1 MYNSYHLHVYVCMF
15 FQKFSHCQRFRS
27 HNKNTQDALLE
38 LGSSMILVDISQRL
52 DAAICALTADFVGTS
67 LVLGLFR
74 NLRMSKMEVCSAASG
89 LMLAVVDEDA
99 VKDKT
104 AKSVKQALGSKL
116 GVSRFRQKFFVEDFS
131 REIEDE
137 EVFNA
142 VPTRIQLV
150 KLDFLSDI
158 QQEKELL
165 LASKKGDSET
175 VERLLQKLQNPN
187 CADEGGKM
195 PLHHAARGG
204 HSEAIRLLLDAG
216 AEKDGQD
223 ESADGMTPLLLSSSL
238 GRVEAVRILLE
249 SDIDQNRST
258 TIDGKTPLFMAVQ
271 RGHLEVVRLLIASR
285 ADTSKAD
292 RDGRIPID
300 VACSTLESLLE

>member
-1 MYNSYHLHVYVCMF
+1 
-15 FQKFSHCQRFRS
+15 
-27 HNKNTQDALLE
+27 
-38 LGSSMILVDISQRL
+38 
-52 DAAICALTADFVGTS
+52 
-67 LVLGLFR
+67 
-74 NLRMSKMEVCSAASG
+74 MSKMEVCSAASG
-89 LMLAVVDEDA
+89 HMLAVVDEDA

-104 AKSVKQALGSKL
+104 AKSVKQALAPKL

-150 KLDFLSDI
+150 KLDFLSPDI
-158 QQEKELL
+158 QQEKQLL
-165 LASKKGDSET
+165 LASKSGDSET

-204 HSEAIRLLLDAG
+204 HIEAIRLLLDAG

-223 ESADGMTPLLLSSSL
+223 ETADGMTPLLVSSSL

-249 SDIDQNRST
+249 SRIDQNRST

-271 RGHLEVVRLLIASR
+271 RGHLEVVHLLIASR
-285 ADTSKAD
+285 ADTSKANS
-292 RDGRIPID
+292 DGKTPMD
-300 VACSTLESLLE
+300 VACSTCLGAFALAE